1 MKNKGFTIVELL
13 AVIVILGILSTIAL
27 ISVSRYRKDARDMD
41 LTELHSSIEATY
53 DKYRQD
59 MIMKGQVPET
69 KIKFDTSMKDEEK
82 SYFGE
87 FTFDGKRLTQ
97 EELTGSTITLV
108 KKGDLLNKDSYT
120 RQLSNDEEREEQYIK
135 DGACLI
141 ETSIQTKDGKQE
153 IVKSCKKDSKT
164 NEFTPSEEEMLCIKI
179 MRNDDEIINDFS
191 NDTGLSQR
199 PLCKYFLNE

>member
-13 AVIVILGILSTIAL
+13 AVIVILGLLSTIAL
-27 ISVSRYRKDARDMD
+27 VSVSRYRKDARDMD

-59 MIMKGQVPET
+59 MIMKGQVPNT
-69 KIKFDTSMKDEEK
+69 KIVFNENMKEEEK

-97 EELTGSTITLV
+97 EELKGSTITLV
-108 KKGDLLNKDSYT
+108 KKGDLLDMDSYKK
-120 RQLSNDEEREEQYIK
+120 QEFSNDEERYIK

-141 ETSIQTKDGKQE
+141 ETSIKTTGKTQE
-153 IVKSCKKDSKT
+153 IVKKCKKDST
-164 NEFTPSEEEMLCIKI
+164 ENIIPSEEEMLCITI
-179 MRNDDEIINDFS
+179 IRDTETIINDFS
-191 NDTGLSQR
+191 DDTSLSQR
-199 PLCKYFLNE
+199 LLCKYFNE

>member
-13 AVIVILGILSTIAL
+13 AVIVILGLLSTIAL
-27 ISVSRYRKDARDMD
+27 VSVSRYRKDARDMD

-59 MIMKGQVPET
+59 MMMKGQVPEK
-69 KIKFDTSMKDEEK
+69 KIVFNENMSAEEK

-97 EELTGSTITLV
+97 EELKGSTIELV
-108 KKGDLLNKDSYT
+108 KKGDLLGKDTY
-120 RQLSNDEEREEQYIK
+120 LKAVSNNEEQYIK

-141 ETSIQTKDGKQE
+141 ETSIQTKDDNQE
-153 IVKSCKKDSKT
+153 IVKKCKKDSQEKPI
-164 NEFTPSEEEMLCIKI
+164 PSEEEMLCIKI
-179 MRNDDEIINDFS
+179 MRNNDEIINDFS
-191 NDTGLSQR
+191 DDTSLSQR
-199 PLCKYFLNE
+199 PLCKYFE

>member
-27 ISVSRYRKDARDMD
+27 VSVSRYRKDARDMD

-141 ETSIQTKDGKQE
+141 ETSIKTTGETQE
-153 IVKSCKKDSKT
+153 IVKKCKKNSEEKPI
-164 NEFTPSEEEMLCIKI
+164 PSEEEMLCIKI
-179 MRNDDEIINDFS
+179 MRNGDEIINDFS
-191 NDTGLSQR
+191 EGTGLSQR
-199 PLCKYFLNE
+199 PLCKYFK

>member
-27 ISVSRYRKDARDMD
+27 VSVSRYRKDARDMD

-69 KIKFDTSMKDEEK
+69 KIVLNDDMKEEEK

-108 KKGDLLNKDSYT
+108 KKGDLLGMDSYT
-120 RQLSNDEEREEQYIK
+120 KKFSNDEEREEQYIK

-153 IVKSCKKDSKT
+153 IVKKCKMDSKPSK
-164 NEFTPSEEEMLCIKI
+164 FTPSEEEMLCIKI
-179 MRNDDEIINDFS
+179 MRNGDEIINDFS
-191 NDTGLSQR
+191 GDTSLSQR
-199 PLCKYFLNE
+199 PLCKYFG

>member
-13 AVIVILGILSTIAL
+13 AVIVILGLLSTIAL
-27 ISVSRYRKDARDMD
+27 VSVSRYRKDARDMD

-59 MIMKGQVPET
+59 MIMKGQVPKT
-69 KIKFDTSMKDEEK
+69 KIVFNEDMKEEEK

-97 EELTGSTITLV
+97 KELKGSKITLV
-108 KKGDLLNKDSYT
+108 KKGNLLYKDSYKN
-120 RQLSNDEEREEQYIK
+120 QEFSNDEERYIK

-141 ETSIQTKDGKQE
+141 ETSIKTTDGKQE
-153 IVKSCKKDSKT
+153 IVKNCKKDSEE
-164 NEFTPSEEEMLCIKI
+164 NPIPSEEEMLCIKI
-179 MRNDDEIINDFS
+179 MRNGDEIINDFS
-191 NDTGLSQR
+191 DATSLSQR
-199 PLCKYFLNE
+199 PLCKYFNE

>member
-13 AVIVILGILSTIAL
+13 AVIVILGLLSTIAL
-27 ISVSRYRKDARDMD
+27 VSVSRYRKDARDMD

-59 MIMKGQVPET
+59 MIMKGQVPNT
-69 KIKFDTSMKDEEK
+69 KIVFDENMKEEEQ

-97 EELTGSTITLV
+97 EELKGSTITLV
-108 KKGDLLNKDSYT
+108 KKGDLLGNNSYKN
-120 RQLSNDEEREEQYIK
+120 QEFSNDEEQEKQYIK

-141 ETSIQTKDGKQE
+141 ETSIKTTDGKQE
-153 IVKSCKKDSKT
+153 IVKNCKKDSEE
-164 NEFTPSEEEMLCIKI
+164 NPIPSEEEMLCIKI
-179 MRNDDEIINDFS
+179 MRNGDEIINDFS
-191 NDTGLSQR
+191 NDTSLSQR
-199 PLCKYFLNE
+199 PLCKYFK

>member
-27 ISVSRYRKDARDMD
+27 VSVSRYRKDARDMD

-69 KIKFDTSMKDEEK
+69 KIKFATSMKDEEK

-141 ETSIQTKDGKQE
+141 ETSIKTTGKTQE
-153 IVKSCKKDSKT
+153 IVKKCKKDSEK
-164 NEFTPSEEEMLCIKI
+164 NPISSEEEMLCIKI
-179 MRNDDEIINDFS
+179 MRNNDEIINDFS

-199 PLCKYFLNE
+199 PLCKYFQNN

>member
-27 ISVSRYRKDARDMD
+27 VSVSRYRKDARDMD

-69 KIKFDTSMKDEEK
+69 KIVLNDDMKEEEK

-108 KKGDLLNKDSYT
+108 KKGDLLGMDSYT
-120 RQLSNDEEREEQYIK
+120 QHLSAEKQEEQYIK
-135 DGACLI
+135 G
-141 ETSIQTKDGKQE
+141 ESGQ
-153 IVKSCKKDSKT
+153 
-164 NEFTPSEEEMLCIKI
+164 
-179 MRNDDEIINDFS
+179 
-191 NDTGLSQR
+191 
-199 PLCKYFLNE
+199 

>member
-27 ISVSRYRKDARDMD
+27 VSVSRYRKDARDMD

-69 KIKFDTSMKDEEK
+69 KIVFNTTMTEEEE

-97 EELTGSTITLV
+97 EELKGSIIKLV
-108 KKGDLLNKDSYT
+108 KKGDLLEKDLYL
-120 RQLSNDEEREEQYIK
+120 QEVSNNEERYIK

-141 ETSIQTKDGKQE
+141 ETSIQTTDGTQK
-153 IVKSCKKDSKT
+153 IVKKCKKS
-164 NEFTPSEEEMLCIKI
+164 NEKPTPSEEEMLCIKI
-179 MRNDDEIINDFS
+179 KRNDDEIINDFS
-191 NDTGLSQR
+191 NDTSLSQR
-199 PLCKYFLNE
+199 PLCKYFQND

>member
-27 ISVSRYRKDARDMD
+27 VSVSRYRKDARDMD

-59 MIMKGQVPET
+59 MIMKGQVPKT
-69 KIKFDTSMKDEEK
+69 KIVLNDNMKEEEK

-87 FTFDGKRLTQ
+87 FTFDGKSLTQ

-108 KKGDLLNKDSYT
+108 KKGDLLEKTSYT
-120 RQLSNDEEREEQYIK
+120 RKFSSDEEREEQYIK

-141 ETSIQTKDGKQE
+141 ETSIKTVGETQE
-153 IVKSCKKDSKT
+153 IVKNCKKDSEE
-164 NEFTPSEEEMLCIKI
+164 NPIHSEEEMLCIKI
-179 MRNDDEIINDFS
+179 MRNGDEIINDFS
-191 NDTGLSQR
+191 NDTSLSQR
-199 PLCKYFLNE
+199 PLCKYFLSD

>member
-27 ISVSRYRKDARDMD
+27 VSVSRYRKDARDMD

-69 KIKFDTSMKDEEK
+69 KIVLNDDMKEEEK

-108 KKGDLLNKDSYT
+108 KKGDLLQKEPYT
-120 RQLSNDEEREEQYIK
+120 RKFSSDEEREEQYIK

-141 ETSIQTKDGKQE
+141 ETSIKTVGETQE
-153 IVKSCKKDSKT
+153 IVKNCKKDSEE
-164 NEFTPSEEEMLCIKI
+164 NPISSEEEMLCIKI
-179 MRNDDEIINDFS
+179 MRNNDEIINDFS
-191 NDTGLSQR
+191 GNTSLSQR
-199 PLCKYFLNE
+199 PLCKYFFND

>member
-27 ISVSRYRKDARDMD
+27 VSVSRYRKDARDMD

-69 KIKFDTSMKDEEK
+69 KIDFNSAMTEEEK

-97 EELTGSTITLV
+97 EELNGSTITLV
-108 KKGDLLNKDSYT
+108 KKGGLLQKNSYT
-120 RQLSNDEEREEQYIK
+120 KNFSNDEEQYIK

-141 ETSIQTKDGKQE
+141 ETSIQTKDRKQE
-153 IVKSCKKDSKT
+153 IVKNCKKDSEEKPI
-164 NEFTPSEEEMLCIKI
+164 PSEEEMLCIKI
-179 MRNDDEIINDFS
+179 MRNNDEIINDFS

-199 PLCKYFLNE
+199 PLCKYFK

>member
-27 ISVSRYRKDARDMD
+27 VSVSKYRKDARDMD

-69 KIKFDTSMKDEEK
+69 KIVFNTTMTEEEK

-97 EELTGSTITLV
+97 EELTGSTIELV
-108 KKGDLLNKDSYT
+108 KKGDLISKDSYT
-120 RQLSNDEEREEQYIK
+120 KQILNERELEKKYIK

-141 ETSIQTKDGKQE
+141 ETSIQTKNGTQE
-153 IVKSCKKDSKT
+153 IVKKCKKNSDEKP
-164 NEFTPSEEEMLCIKI
+164 TPSEEEMLCIKI

-191 NDTGLSQR
+191 NDTSLSQR
-199 PLCKYFLNE
+199 PLCKYFQND

>member
-13 AVIVILGILSTIAL
+13 AVIVILGLLSTIAL
-27 ISVSRYRKDARDMD
+27 VSVSRYRKDARDMD

-59 MIMKGQVPET
+59 MIMKGQVPNT
-69 KIKFDTSMKDEEK
+69 KIVFDENMKEEEQ

-97 EELTGSTITLV
+97 EELKGSTITLV
-108 KKGDLLNKDSYT
+108 KKGDLLYNNSYKN
-120 RQLSNDEEREEQYIK
+120 QEFSNDEEQEKQYIK

-141 ETSIQTKDGKQE
+141 ETSIKTTDGKQE
-153 IVKSCKKDSKT
+153 IVKNCKKDSEE
-164 NEFTPSEEEMLCIKI
+164 NPIPSEEEMLCIKI
-179 MRNDDEIINDFS
+179 MRNGDEIINDFS
-191 NDTGLSQR
+191 DATSLSQR
-199 PLCKYFLNE
+199 PLCKYFNE

>member
-27 ISVSRYRKDARDMD
+27 VSVSRYRKDARDMD
-41 LTELHSSIEATY
+41 LRELHSSIEATY

-108 KKGDLLNKDSYT
+108 KKGDLLNKYSYT

-141 ETSIQTKDGKQE
+141 ETSIQTTDGKQE
-153 IVKSCKKDSKT
+153 IVKKCKIDSKT

>member
-27 ISVSRYRKDARDMD
+27 VSVSRYRKDARDMD

-69 KIKFDTSMKDEEK
+69 KIVLNDDMKEEEK

-108 KKGDLLNKDSYT
+108 KKGDLLGMDSYT
-120 RQLSNDEEREEQYIK
+120 QHLSAEKQEEQYIK

-141 ETSIQTKDGKQE
+141 ETSIKTTGETQE
-153 IVKSCKKDSKT
+153 IVKNCKKDSEEKPI
-164 NEFTPSEEEMLCIKI
+164 PSEEEMLCIKI
-179 MRNDDEIINDFS
+179 MRNNDEIINDFS
-191 NDTGLSQR
+191 GDTSLSQR
-199 PLCKYFLNE
+199 LLCKYF

>member
-27 ISVSRYRKDARDMD
+27 VSVSRYRKDARDMD

-69 KIKFDTSMKDEEK
+69 KIDFNSAMTEEEK

-97 EELTGSTITLV
+97 EELNGSTITLV
-108 KKGDLLNKDSYT
+108 KKGGLLQKNSYT
-120 RQLSNDEEREEQYIK
+120 KNFSNDEEQYIK

-153 IVKSCKKDSKT
+153 IVKNCKKDSEEKPI
-164 NEFTPSEEEMLCIKI
+164 PSEEEMLCIKI
-179 MRNDDEIINDFS
+179 MRNNDEIINDFS

-199 PLCKYFLNE
+199 PLCKYFE

>member
-13 AVIVILGILSTIAL
+13 AVIVILGLLSTIAL
-27 ISVSRYRKDARDMD
+27 VSVSRYRKDARDMD

-59 MIMKGQVPET
+59 MIMKGQVPNT
-69 KIKFDTSMKDEEK
+69 KIVFNENMKEEEEQ

-97 EELTGSTITLV
+97 EELKGSTITLV
-108 KKGDLLNKDSYT
+108 KKGDLLNNNSYKN
-120 RQLSNDEEREEQYIK
+120 QEFSNDEEQEKQYIK

-141 ETSIQTKDGKQE
+141 ETSIHTKDGEQK
-153 IVKSCKKDSKT
+153 IVKSCKKDSTGKAI
-164 NEFTPSEEEMLCIKI
+164 PSEEEMLCIKI
-179 MRNDDEIINDFS
+179 MRNGDEIINDFS
-191 NDTGLSQR
+191 DDTSLSQR
-199 PLCKYFLNE
+199 PLCKYFK

>member
-13 AVIVILGILSTIAL
+13 AVIVILGLLSTIAL
-27 ISVSRYRKDARDMD
+27 VSVSRYRKDARDMD

-59 MIMKGQVPET
+59 MIMKGQVPNT
-69 KIKFDTSMKDEEK
+69 KIVFNENMKEEEQ

-97 EELTGSTITLV
+97 EELTGSKITLV
-108 KKGDLLNKDSYT
+108 KKGDLLDKETY
-120 RQLSNDEEREEQYIK
+120 RQDVSNNEEQYKK

-141 ETSIQTKDGKQE
+141 ETSIKTTGETQE
-153 IVKSCKKDSKT
+153 IVKKCKKDSAE
-164 NEFTPSEEEMLCIKI
+164 NIIPSEEEMLCITI
-179 MRNDDEIINDFS
+179 IRDTETIINDFS
-191 NDTGLSQR
+191 IEDSLSQR
-199 PLCKYFLNE
+199 PLCKYFNE

>member
-13 AVIVILGILSTIAL
+13 AVIVILGLLSTIAL
-27 ISVSRYRKDARDMD
+27 VSVSRYRKDARDMD

-59 MIMKGQVPET
+59 MIMKGQVPKTE
-69 KIKFDTSMKDEEK
+69 IVFDANMKEEEK

-108 KKGDLLNKDSYT
+108 KKGNLLGKDSYKN
-120 RQLSNDEEREEQYIK
+120 QEFSNDEERYIK

-141 ETSIQTKDGKQE
+141 ETSIKTTDGKQE
-153 IVKSCKKDSKT
+153 IVKNCKKDSEE
-164 NEFTPSEEEMLCIKI
+164 NPIPSEEEMLCIKI
-179 MRNDDEIINDFS
+179 IRNDDEIINDFS
-191 NDTGLSQR
+191 DDISLSQR
-199 PLCKYFLNE
+199 LLCKYFNE

>member
-27 ISVSRYRKDARDMD
+27 VSVSRYRKDARDMD

-69 KIKFDTSMKDEEK
+69 KIEFDTSMKDEEK

-97 EELTGSTITLV
+97 EELKGSTIELV
-108 KKGDLLNKDSYT
+108 KKGDLLQKDSYT
-120 RQLSNDEEREEQYIK
+120 KKFSNDEEQYIK

-153 IVKSCKKDSKT
+153 IVKNCKKDSEE
-164 NEFTPSEEEMLCIKI
+164 NPIPSEEEMLCIKI
-179 MRNDDEIINDFS
+179 MRNGDEIINDFLG
-191 NDTGLSQR
+191 DTSLSQR
-199 PLCKYFLNE
+199 PLCKYFG

>member
-27 ISVSRYRKDARDMD
+27 VSVSRYRKDARDMD

-69 KIKFDTSMKDEEK
+69 KIDFNSAMTEEEK

-97 EELTGSTITLV
+97 EELKGSTITLV
-108 KKGDLLNKDSYT
+108 KKGDLLGMDSYT
-120 RQLSNDEEREEQYIK
+120 QHLSAEKQEEQYIK

-141 ETSIQTKDGKQE
+141 ETSIKTAGETQE
-153 IVKSCKKDSKT
+153 IVKKCKIDSKT
-164 NEFTPSEEEMLCIKI
+164 NKFTPSEEEMLCIKI
-179 MRNDDEIINDFS
+179 MRNNDEIINDFS
-191 NDTGLSQR
+191 EETSLSQR
-199 PLCKYFLNE
+199 QLCKYF

>member
-27 ISVSRYRKDARDMD
+27 VSVSRYRKDARDMD

-59 MIMKGQVPET
+59 MIMKGQVPKT
-69 KIKFDTSMKDEEK
+69 KIEFDTNMKGEEK

-87 FTFDGKRLTQ
+87 FTFDGKSLTQ

-108 KKGDLLNKDSYT
+108 KKGDLLRKKSYT
-120 RQLSNDEEREEQYIK
+120 QNLSAEKREEQYIK

-141 ETSIQTKDGKQE
+141 ETSIKTTGKTQE
-153 IVKSCKKDSKT
+153 IVKKCKKDSEK
-164 NEFTPSEEEMLCIKI
+164 NPISSEEEMLCIKI
-179 MRNDDEIINDFS
+179 MRNNDEIINDFS

-199 PLCKYFLNE
+199 PLCKYFQNN